1 VDYISVPVV
10 PELLRAKV
18 SVFAELHRKALQ
30 LETLNREL
38 RRLST
43 RLMTAQDEE
52 RRRFARDLHDGIGQE
67 LAAAKIMLDSL
78 VQPFPPKD
86 KEKAIGEASEIV
98 DRAIQQVRSM
108 SHLLHPPLLDEGGLF
123 SALRW
128 FLEGMAERTG
138 IKTSL
143 DLQPTEFPRLT
154 PNLERALFRI
164 VQEALTNVFRHSEA
178 RTARVTLIQKE
189 NSVLL
194 TVRDDGKGVADQIA
208 QLRPGS
214 IGVGIGGMRERAR
227 ELGGELRMVNA
238 NPGTIVEIL
247 IPSMIASAQETFVT
261 A

>member
-1 VDYISVPVV
+1 
-10 PELLRAKV
+10 
-18 SVFAELHRKALQ
+18 
-30 LETLNREL
+30 
-38 RRLST
+38 
-43 RLMTAQDEE
+43 
-52 RRRFARDLHDGIGQE
+52 
-67 LAAAKIMLDSL
+67 MLDSMA
-78 VQPFPPKD
+78 QPSFAAVD
-86 KEKAIGEASEIV
+86 KERALGEAVEIV

-128 FLEGMAERTG
+128 FLEGLTERTG
-138 IKTSL
+138 IQTSL
-143 DLQPTEFPRLT
+143 DLQPAEFPRLL

-194 TVRDDGKGVADQIA
+194 TVRDDGKGVPESIA

-214 IGVGIGGMRERAR
+214 FGVGIGGMRERAR
-227 ELGGELRMVNA
+227 ELGGDMRVINA
-238 NPGTIVEIL
+238 NPGTIVEIA
-247 IPSMIASAQETFVT
+247 IPAMIGSAQETVVT